1 MTTTAPPSVTLH
13 SPADLIAATPYVL
26 GFHPA
31 ESLVLLGFRDG
42 RLVFTARYDLSFS
55 SSLPRA
61 AEYLLTVLE
70 RQGVDR
76 LALLG
81 YGEAASVDP
90 LVRAV
95 RAAADRHGI
104 GIKDA
109 LRVEDGRW
117 WSYLCERPECCPPEG
132 TPVDSAATEVA
143 AALAYQGR
151 AAAPDR
157 SELARRV
164 APIGGLTRSSMTQAT
179 QRAVRRF
186 EAWLGEL
193 PPADRGAA
201 VLAEGTATVQ
211 AAIRRYADGASLGHD
226 QLAWLSLLLT
236 SIPVRD
242 VAWQAITTEQ
252 PHLRLWTE
260 VTRLADPALVAA
272 PASLLAFTAWRSG
285 DGTLATMA
293 VERAL
298 RADPS
303 YRLANLIADALWSG
317 TPPSTLDGW
326 GTSPSAGI
334 PRPVCSPSG
343 RGRRA
348 AGDPHP

>member
-1 MTTTAPPSVTLH
+1 MATTTLPSVTLRT
-13 SPADLIAATPYVL
+13 PADLIAATPYVL
-26 GFHPA
+26 GFHPL

-42 RLVFTARYDLSFS
+42 RLVFTARYDLSLS
-55 SSLPRA
+55 SSLPQA
-61 AEYLLTVLE
+61 AEYLLTVLD

-76 LALLG
+76 LAVLG
-81 YGEAASVDP
+81 YGEASRVDP

-104 GIKDA
+104 GVKEA
-109 LRVEDGRW
+109 LRVEHGRW
-117 WSYLCERPECCPPEG
+117 WSYLCESPDCCPPEG
-132 TPVDSAATEVA
+132 TPVDSAATQVA
-143 AALAYQGR
+143 ATLAFQGR

-164 APIGGLTRSSMTQAT
+164 APTGGLTRTSMSQAT

-186 EAWLGEL
+186 DAWLGGV
-193 PPADRGAA
+193 PAADRAAA
-201 VLAEGTATVQ
+201 VLAEGTAAVQ
-211 AAIRRYADGASLGHD
+211 AAIQEYADGGSLDHD
-226 QLAWLSLLLT
+226 RLAWLSLLLT
-236 SIPVRD
+236 AIPVRD
-242 VAWQAITTEQ
+242 VAWQAITAEQ

-260 VTRLADPALVAA
+260 LTRLAEPTLVAA

-298 RADPS
+298 RAEPS
-303 YRLANLIADALWSG
+303 YHLANLIADALWTG

-326 GTSPSAGI
+326 GTPNWQH
-334 PRPVCSPSG
+334 RLQ
-343 RGRRA
+343 RRLRRA
-348 AGDPHP
+348 SGTRVKRG

>member
-1 MTTTAPPSVTLH
+1 MATTAPPSVTLR

-26 GFHPA
+26 GFHPS
-31 ESLVLLGFRDG
+31 ESLVLLGFRAG

-55 SSLPRA
+55 SSLPQA

-76 LALLG
+76 LAMLG
-81 YGEAASVDP
+81 YGAASRVDP
-90 LVRAV
+90 VVRAV
-95 RAAADRHGI
+95 RAAADRHGV
-104 GIKDA
+104 GLKDA
-109 LRVEDGRW
+109 VRVDDGRW
-117 WSYLCERPECCPPEG
+117 WSYLCERQECCPPDG

-151 AAAPDR
+151 TAAPDR

-164 APIGGLTRSSMTQAT
+164 APVGGLTRTSMTQAT
-179 QRAVRRF
+179 QRAVERF
-186 EAWLGEL
+186 DAWLAVW
-193 PPADRGAA
+193 PAADRAAA
-201 VLAEGTATVQ
+201 VLAEGTAVVR
-211 AAIRRYADGASLGHD
+211 AAIQAYADGGSLDHD
-226 QLAWLSLLLT
+226 RLAWLSLLLT
-236 SIPVRD
+236 SVPVRD
-242 VAWQAITTEQ
+242 IAWQAITTEQ

-260 VTRLADPALVAA
+260 VTRLAEPALVAA

-298 RADPS
+298 RADPA

-317 TPPSTLDGW
+317 TAPSTLDGW
-326 GTSPSAGI
+326 GTPDWQH
-334 PRPVCSPSG
+334 RLDRQL
-343 RGRRA
+343 RGRQA
-348 AGDPHP
+348 ALT